1 MAQEHH
7 EYIQTKVNPILESLV
22 TQVLLERPENPV
34 PFMINWL
41 SDHSKAPK
49 ATEGQSK
56 EDVDALRKEIEA
68 LKAEVTDLEAKT
80 GASADAEEAAEE
92 EEEEDNDDDVE
103 DLPPPPANY
112 ASKGPRASVSAEA
125 YGAWNKQT
133 EYKPVVNPKTDEE
146 KARLKGIM
154 AKSFLFASL
163 EDKDFVIVVDAML
176 KKDLAPKEQ
185 IIKEGD
191 DGNCMYIVDQ
201 GTLECTKV
209 IGGETKVVKTCVE
222 GDAFGELALLYNC
235 PRAASVSAGDA
246 QCIIWQL
253 DRETFNAVVKGASM
267 KKREK
272 YDGFI
277 KSVNLLSSMEMY
289 ERGQLVDALKPET
302 YKAGDLIVKQGD
314 PGDKFYMVEEG
325 SCVAEKSGTE
335 VMQYSPGDYF
345 GELALMKNEP
355 RAANIIAKSDVKVVA
370 VDRKTFKAL
379 LGPLEDLLKKKTEK
393 YEK

>member
-1 MAQEHH
+1 MAQEHQ

-49 ATEGQSK
+49 ATEGTTSK
-56 EDVDALRKEIEA
+56 EDVESLKKEIEA
-68 LKAEVTDLEAKT
+68 LQAEVKELEAKT
-80 GASADAEEAAEE
+80 GTGDDEANAEDED
-92 EEEEDNDDDVE
+92 EEDNDDDVE
-103 DLPPPPANY
+103 DLPPPPNY
-112 ASKGPRASVSAEA
+112 AQKGPRASVSAEA
-125 YGAWNKQT
+125 YGAWNKAK
-133 EYKPVVNPKTDEE
+133 EYTPVVNPKSDEQ

-154 AKSFLFASL
+154 SKSFLFASL
-163 EDKDFVIVVDAML
+163 EEKDFTIVVDAML

-191 DGNCMYIVDQ
+191 DGDCMYIVDQ
-201 GTLECTKV
+201 GTLECIKV
-209 IGGETKVVKTCVE
+209 IGGEPKVVKTCVE

-235 PRAASVSAGDA
+235 PRAASVQAGDT
-246 QCIIWQL
+246 QCVIWQL

-277 KSVNLLSSMEMY
+277 KSVNLLSSMQMY

-302 YKAGDLIVKQGD
+302 FKQGDIIVKQGD
-314 PGDKFYMVEEG
+314 PGDKFYIVEEG
-325 SCVAEKSGTE
+325 SCAAEKSGAE
-335 VMQYSPGDYF
+335 VMQYQSGDYF
-345 GELALMKNEP
+345 GELALLKNEP
-355 RAANIIAKSDVKVVA
+355 RAANIIAKSDVKVISL
-370 VDRKTFKAL
+370 DRTTFKAL
-379 LGPLEDLLKKKTEK
+379 LGPLEDILKRNTEK
-393 YEK
+393 YN

>member
-1 MAQEHH
+1 MAQEHQ

-49 ATEGQSK
+49 ATEGATSK
-56 EDVDALRKEIEA
+56 EDVESLKKEIEA
-68 LKAEVTDLEAKT
+68 LQAEVKELEAKT
-80 GASADAEEAAEE
+80 GTGDDEANAEDED
-92 EEEEDNDDDVE
+92 EEDNDDDVE
-103 DLPPPPANY
+103 DLPPPPNY
-112 ASKGPRASVSAEA
+112 AQKGPRASVSAEA
-125 YGAWNKQT
+125 YGAWNKAK
-133 EYKPVVNPKTDEE
+133 EYTPVVNPKSDEQ

-154 AKSFLFASL
+154 SKSFLFASL
-163 EDKDFVIVVDAML
+163 EEKDFTIVVDAML

-191 DGNCMYIVDQ
+191 DGDCMYIVDQ
-201 GTLECTKV
+201 GTLECIKV
-209 IGGETKVVKTCVE
+209 NGGESKVVKTCVE

-235 PRAASVSAGDA
+235 PRAASVQAGDT
-246 QCIIWQL
+246 QCVIWQL

-277 KSVNLLSSMEMY
+277 KSVNLLSSMQMY

-302 YKAGDLIVKQGD
+302 FKAGDIIVKQGD
-314 PGDKFYMVEEG
+314 PGDKFYIVEEG
-325 SCVAEKSGTE
+325 NCVAEKSGAE
-335 VMQYSPGDYF
+335 VMQYQSGDYF
-345 GELALMKNEP
+345 GELALLKNEP
-355 RAANIIAKSDVKVVA
+355 RAANIIAKSDVKVISL
-370 VDRKTFKAL
+370 DRNTFKAL
-379 LGPLEDLLKKKTEK
+379 LGPLEDILKRNTEK
-393 YEK
+393 YN